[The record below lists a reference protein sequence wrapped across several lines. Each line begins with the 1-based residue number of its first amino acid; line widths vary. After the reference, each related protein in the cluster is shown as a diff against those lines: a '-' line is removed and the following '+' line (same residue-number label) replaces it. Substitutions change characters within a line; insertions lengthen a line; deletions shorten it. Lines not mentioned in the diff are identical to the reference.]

1 MMPLAERIAG
11 AENAEEVFELFE
23 VPYDPAVLRVYRL
36 RLLRTFGLTVA
47 ALDRN
52 DPARDE
58 AERRRLYAEAL
69 VEAHDIFARRL
80 AQPAC
85 EKQATPAAGCAGC
98 AAR

>member
-1 MMPLAERIAG
+1 MMLLTERMAR
-11 AENAEEVFELFE
+11 AENAEEVFEIFA

-52 DPARDE
+52 APGREE
-58 AERRRLYAEAL
+58 AERRRVYAEAL

-85 EKQATPAAGCAGC
+85 EREPTAAHGCAGC
-98 AAR
+98 GAR